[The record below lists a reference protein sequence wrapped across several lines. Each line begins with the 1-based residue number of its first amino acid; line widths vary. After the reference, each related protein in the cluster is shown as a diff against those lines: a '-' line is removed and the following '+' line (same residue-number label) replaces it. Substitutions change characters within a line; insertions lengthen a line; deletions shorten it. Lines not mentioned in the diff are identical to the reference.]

1 MDALWHTIAM
11 ALGTT
16 ISLRHKTGQDLSRAL
31 RPVLVDVHE
40 FAGRAALDA
49 AMTRRLAIVAEELL
63 INLLEHAIPTADSGE
78 IACSLKLEWRED
90 TLFLALEDDSVR
102 FDPRRVTLLEL
113 PNADRGGGVG
123 LALVKAFATIDD
135 YVSADGIN
143 CLTLRMNPRPDSD

>member
-1 MDALWHTIAM
+1 M

-16 ISLRHKTGQDLSRAL
+16 ISLRHKAGGELSRAL
-31 RPVLVDVHE
+31 RPALVEVHE

-63 INLLEHAIPTADSGE
+63 VNLLEHAIPANPNGE
-78 IACSLKLEWRED
+78 IAVALKLDWRDD

-113 PNADRGGGVG
+113 PNAERGGGVG

-135 YVSADGIN
+135 YASADGRN
-143 CLTLRMNPRPDSD
+143 CLTLRMNPRRDDD